1 MDFSFLMMMKMGNT
15 VLKYKGDQS
24 GYRLVIEA
32 KQECAKEDIFPEAG
46 P

>member
-1 MDFSFLMMMKMGNT
+1 MVINT
-15 VLKYKGDQS
+15 PNQP